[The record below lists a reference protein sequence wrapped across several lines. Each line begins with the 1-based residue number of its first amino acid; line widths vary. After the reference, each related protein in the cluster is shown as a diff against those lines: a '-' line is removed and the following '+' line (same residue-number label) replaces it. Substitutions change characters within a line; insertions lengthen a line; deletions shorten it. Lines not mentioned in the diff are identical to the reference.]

1 MPKFNK
7 SEGELVTLLDKWLYA
22 LKHLSEFKKRPKVL
36 SDKIFDKLFEEAE
49 LSKLSKEERMEYEE
63 SLKVMRDNKNV
74 IDYAKMVS
82 FEEGEAKGK
91 LEGKL
96 EGKIEVVLNALK
108 KGFPVK
114 VIAEMTGLSE
124 KEIRVLQKK

>member
-1 MPKFNK
+1 MK
-7 SEGELVTLLDKWLYA
+7 
-22 LKHLSEFKKRPKVL
+22 
-36 SDKIFDKLFEEAE
+36 
-49 LSKLSKEERMEYEE
+49 YEE

-96 EGKIEVVLNALK
+96 EGKIEGKLEGEHEARIKIALNALQK
-108 KGFPVK
+108 NLPISF
-114 VIAEMTGLSE
+114 ITELTGLSE
-124 KEIRVLQKK
+124 QEVKKLKKK